1 MRSYPAVSRE
11 IPPSPA
17 TGEGFKLGHY
27 RVPRLSPYLCGFCE
41 KTEGGG
47 APTANRF
54 YSYRSASAGSTPAAE
69 VDGYSVASR
78 LTPSDTAATISAS
91 VSWGAKGK

>member
-27 RVPRLSPYLCGFCE
+27 LSPGL
-41 KTEGGG
+41 T
-47 APTANRF
+47 RLL
-54 YSYRSASAGSTPAAE
+54 
-69 VDGYSVASR
+69 SR
-78 LTPSDTAATISAS
+78 L
-91 VSWGAKGK
+91 